1 MTMNAPEPE
10 LTDEPLAR
18 TAWTA
23 VGTMPVTPA
32 ADTAAPVEPPA
43 PLVPAPLVPPQSTG
57 PVDAEDT
64 PEEEKDSDGGG
75 VITPDNWHQP

>member
-18 TAWTA
+18 AAWIA

-32 ADTAAPVEPPA
+32 TDTAAPVEPPA
-43 PLVPAPLVPPQSTG
+43 PLVPPQPTG